1 MEYRDLVL
9 QAAAGLDSGWHQQ
22 TLLLGFDGFID
33 EIIQVVDERENPDRF
48 TRIQSINSFSERIAR
63 ASGLSSNLELVPL
76 HVKLGGNGP
85 IMANALKAQE
95 YRIFYI
101 GSLGKDEINPVFRD
115 FVQGLYRVISLADP
129 GHTDALEFY
138 DGKIML
144 GKMSS
149 LQDVNWD
156 NLIEV
161 ISEQELTGILSET
174 ALIGFTNWTML
185 IGMNSIIRGFSEI
198 FGRLSRPPLVFIDL
212 ADPQKRTREDILE
225 VLGLISQL
233 EKQTRVILG
242 MNKHE
247 SSLVMEV
254 LEKKEENITERAML
268 IRAIL
273 GISAV
278 VIHPV
283 DGAAVATPGLAAWL
297 NGPYTLT
304 PRLTTGAGDNF
315 NAGFCHAWLCGLSP
329 QECLAAGVGT
339 SGFYVRNGYS
349 PSRQELTDFMRR
361 WVSV

>member
-1 MEYRDLVL
+1 MEHRELVL
-9 QAAAGLDSGWHQQ
+9 QAAAKLDSGWREQ

-33 EIIQVVDERENPDRF
+33 EIIQVVDERESPDRF
-48 TRIQSINSFSERIAR
+48 TRLQSINAFSERIAR
-63 ASGLSSNLELVPL
+63 ASGLSSNLELVPVD
-76 HVKLGGNGP
+76 VKLGGNGP
-85 IMANALKAQE
+85 IMANALKAQD
-95 YRIFYI
+95 YKIFYI

-115 FVQGLYRVISLADP
+115 FVQGLYRVVSLADP

-144 GKMSS
+144 GKMNC
-149 LQDVNWD
+149 LQDVNWN
-156 NLIEV
+156 NLIEM
-161 ISEQELTGILSET
+161 ISEQELTDILSET
-174 ALIGFTNWTML
+174 ALVCFTNWTML
-185 IGMNSIIRGFSEI
+185 IGMNSIIEGFSGI
-198 FGRLSRPPLVFIDL
+198 LGRLRRPPLVFIDL

-225 VLGLISQL
+225 VLNMISQL
-233 EKQTRVILG
+233 EKQTQVILG
-242 MNKHE
+242 MNRHE
-247 SSLVMEV
+247 SSLVLEV
-254 LEKKEENITERAML
+254 LEKNEENIAERAVL
-268 IRAIL
+268 IRSLL

-283 DGAAVATPGLAAWL
+283 DGAAVATPEMAAWL

-315 NAGFCHAWLCGLSP
+315 NAGFCHAWLCDLSP
-329 QECLAAGVGT
+329 QECLAVGVGT